1 MLRKT
6 LIATALLAAVGAASA
21 ATTTWGAHAA
31 AESALTYV
39 PNGAFFDVYD
49 FSLLS
54 AQSVTSSVVSLNL
67 PGIYSITGANYMLWQ
82 DNGPVGFDGSD
93 TLLNGWAFD
102 GTTGS
107 TSHSV
112 NLLAGSYFY
121 TVSGVAAGGDPLSNA
136 GIYSIAS
143 TIAPVPEPESYALML
158 VGLGVVG
165 FLAGRRRR
173 A

>member
-6 LIATALLAAVGAASA
+6 LIATALLVAVGAASA
-21 ATTTWGAHAA
+21 ATTNWAAHDS
-31 AESALTYV
+31 AESALSYV

-67 PGIYSITGANYMLWQ
+67 PGIYSITGSNYMLWK
-82 DNGPVGFDGSD
+82 DNGPLGFDGSD
-93 TLLNGWAFD
+93 TLLSGWAFD

-107 TSHSV
+107 TFHSV
-112 NLLAGSYFY
+112 NLAAGSYFY
-121 TVSGVAAGGDPLSNA
+121 TVSGVATGGDPLSNA

-143 TIAPVPEPESYALML
+143 TITPVPEPESYALML
-158 VGLGVVG
+158 AGLTVVG